1 MPIFILNILNKVIFV
16 LQQHF
21 FVFLNIFIHN
31 LLPQGEEQM
40 DFKKK
45 IPKDSTLVT
54 RVEASLKVCCQK
66 GGSFLQHNWKT
77 GWQFVATLWETK

>member
-1 MPIFILNILNKVIFV
+1 MPIFILNILNKLIFV

-40 DFKKK
+40 DFQKK
-45 IPKDSTLVT
+45 IP
-54 RVEASLKVCCQK
+54 
-66 GGSFLQHNWKT
+66 
-77 GWQFVATLWETK
+77 